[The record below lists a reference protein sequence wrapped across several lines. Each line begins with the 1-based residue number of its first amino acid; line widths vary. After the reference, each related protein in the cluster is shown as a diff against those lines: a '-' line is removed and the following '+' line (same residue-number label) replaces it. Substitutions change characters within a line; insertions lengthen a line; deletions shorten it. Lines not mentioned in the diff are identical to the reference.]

1 MSPGGPNSPEGST
14 SEGEPVRGVPSLIHN
29 RISLIGEAIAA
40 LVVANLLFLFLLASL
55 GIQQNPYV
63 GILAYLILPLVAL
76 FGLILIPIGML
87 HERRRRRKQLPGEIP
102 RYPRID
108 LNTTTGRR
116 VLGAIIGFSLFF
128 IAVTT
133 AASYQAYHFTDTVTF
148 CGAVCHTPMKP
159 EYTAYQDS
167 PHARVPCVSCHVGP
181 GAAWYVRS
189 KLTGAYQVY
198 AVLFG
203 VYPRPI
209 ATPIKSLRPVREA
222 CEQCHWPKKFYGAQ
236 LKVFTHFAYDKDNTP
251 TQIQM
256 LIKTGGGAPE
266 FGRASGIHWHM
277 NIANRTWFIAT
288 DKHNQNIP
296 WVKVMTRQGRVTIYK
311 EKGSKLT
318 AKQIAEMPKQLMD
331 CVTCHDRPS
340 HRFRPPDEAVDEAFA
355 AGRLDQSLPF
365 LKKEAVLALTK
376 TYPSTEIALE
386 GIATAIDNYYQN
398 NYPQIYETKTAQ
410 IKEAVATIQ
419 QICSNNIFP
428 YMKVNWRT
436 HPDNIGHLYYRGCF
450 RCHDGK
456 HVSADG
462 RVITQKCDTC
472 HTIIGERTSAKLIPT
487 TPSQPF
493 KHPIDLSS
501 LKGVPCN
508 TCHTGAAL

>member
-1 MSPGGPNSPEGST
+1 MSSGESNPPEGGA
-14 SEGEPVRGVPSLIHN
+14 SEGEPVRGVPGLIHN
-29 RISLIGEAIAA
+29 RLSLVGEAIAA
-40 LVVANLLFLFLLASL
+40 LVVANLLFLFLLSSL

-63 GILAYLILPLVAL
+63 GILAYLIFPLVAL
-76 FGLILIPIGML
+76 FALLLIPIGML
-87 HERRRRRKQLPGEIP
+87 FERRRRRKQLPGEIP

-108 LNTTTGRR
+108 LNTITGRR
-116 VLGAIIGFSLFF
+116 LLTAIVGFSLFF

-198 AVLFG
+198 AVLFD

-209 ATPIKSLRPVREA
+209 TTPIKSLRPVREA

-236 LKVFTHFAYDKDNTP
+236 LKVFTHFAYDNDNTP

-256 LIKTGGGAPE
+256 LIKTGGGAAA
-266 FGRASGIHWHM
+266 FGQATGIHWHM
-277 NIANRTWFIAT
+277 NIANKVWFVAT
-288 DKHNQNIP
+288 DKHNQDIP
-296 WVKVMTRQGRVTIYK
+296 WVKVLTREGRVTVYT
-311 EKGSKLT
+311 EKGTKLT
-318 AKQIAEMPKQLMD
+318 AKQIAAMPKHLMD

-340 HRFRPPDEAVDEAFA
+340 HKFRPPDQAVDEAFM
-355 AGRLDQSLPF
+355 AGKLDPSLPY
-365 LKKEAVLALTK
+365 LKKEAVTMLTSS
-376 TYPSTEIALE
+376 YPSTETALE
-386 GIATAIDNYYQN
+386 GIATGLDAYYHN
-398 NYPQIYETKTAQ
+398 NYPQVYEAKQTQ
-410 IKEAVATIQ
+410 IKEAIATVQLIY
-419 QICSNNIFP
+419 SNNIFP
-428 YMKVNWRT
+428 YMKVSWRT

-462 RVITQKCDTC
+462 RLITQDCDTC
-472 HTIIGERTSAKLIPT
+472 HTILGEKISGKLMT
-487 TPSQPF
+487 TMPGKPF
-493 KHPIDLSS
+493 KHPIDLSA
-501 LKGVPCN
+501 LKGIACN